1 MIGMAGAMF
10 PTGWGSSTIASVCKS
25 SSFNSGVCTIG
36 KSYVLAGVSACDAV
50 VMAVLAFILAYR
62 QVTLLPWSEGK
73 ENIIYECRIYI
84 KQSLIIA
91 RPTWYLGLGW
101 NSPVKCILG

>member
-73 ENIIYECRIYI
+73 ENIIYEMLHLYWEISYNC
-84 KQSLIIA
+84 
-91 RPTWYLGLGW
+91 YLGLSW
-101 NSPVKCILG
+101 NSQVKCILG